1 MLTRLKSSGDHG
13 GKESKS
19 KNCKEFTVKEDLHL
33 AKLRPGAL
41 QLPRTPCPHC
51 AAEETEALVAS
62 TLCPTLRA
70 CQGREPAFEPWWC
83 ASKPS
88 RAPPMPQW
96 NNPHLSERVKKKKKQ
111 SLFYR
116 QNDGCDDLSRS
127 LPTSKFCSFDTNNC
141 CHQVLWVGLRPVT
154 NFPTKSGAE
163 QETGLLKDHGRGS
176 YFFPFLTV
184 CGLFSFLYPSF
195 LHVLHR
201 NRKCLCTN
209 Y

>member
-141 CHQVLWVGLRPVT
+141 CHQVL
-154 NFPTKSGAE
+154 
-163 QETGLLKDHGRGS
+163 
-176 YFFPFLTV
+176 
-184 CGLFSFLYPSF
+184 
-195 LHVLHR
+195 
-201 NRKCLCTN
+201 
-209 Y
+209 